1 MRTRESK
8 QETLSKIEREK
19 KEKVKEENNAE
30 KI

>member
-1 MRTRESK
+1 MRKRESK